1 MATIKV
7 LVVDDHLL
15 FRKGLCALIESR
27 DEIHVVG
34 EASDGLEALGKA
46 ADLHP
51 DVVLMDVHMP
61 VMGGIHA
68 VQQIKHDL
76 PQTKVVMLT
85 ISDEDED
92 LFAAIRAGADGYLLK
107 SLNPEELVDR
117 VLEVTRDET
126 PLSAA
131 VATKLL
137 RQFRRQTVLEAP
149 VGSAA
154 SLSPRER
161 EVLIMVAR
169 GTSNKEIAHR
179 LTLTEGTVKNHL
191 HNILKKLHL
200 QNRVQATAIA
210 IQEGLT
216 AAARAE
222 PETE

>member
-1 MATIKV
+1 M
-7 LVVDDHLL
+7 
-15 FRKGLCALIESR
+15 
-27 DEIHVVG
+27 VG
-34 EASDGLEALGKA
+34 EASNGLEALGKV
-46 ADLHP
+46 ADLQP

-68 VQQIKHDL
+68 VQQIKHDS
-76 PQTKVVMLT
+76 PATKVVMLT
-85 ISDEDED
+85 ISDEDDD

-117 VLEVTRDET
+117 VIEVTRDET

-169 GTSNKEIAHR
+169 GTSNKEIAQH

-216 AAARAE
+216 AAPRAE
-222 PETE
+222 PETR